1 MFSSFHHPHPT
12 HNPFPVSD
20 PFLTVTISLPDSCS
34 SVLKLPLK
42 YTKCRSLPRSSNGRK
57 RVIGLGVTDKV
68 ARDSRTFFFFFL
80 FVHLSED
87 FVFLLLERRFTYPS
101 YNTFCPKVFTPNTC
115 MSDLP
120 KTFPDTL
127 EIPRVQTNIPKKKKK
142 NQIKSRL
149 PVKLEFQI
157 IVNNLIV

>member
-68 ARDSRTFFFFFL
+68 ARDSRTFFFFSFL
-80 FVHLSED
+80 FTSQRILYFCYLRD
-87 FVFLLLERRFTYPS
+87 DLLTLPITLFVPRSSPQTPACLTFLRLFQTLWRFPEFKQTY
-101 YNTFCPKVFTPNTC
+101 
-115 MSDLP
+115 
-120 KTFPDTL
+120 
-127 EIPRVQTNIPKKKKK
+127 QKKKKK
-142 NQIKSRL
+142 IK
-149 PVKLEFQI
+149 
-157 IVNNLIV
+157 